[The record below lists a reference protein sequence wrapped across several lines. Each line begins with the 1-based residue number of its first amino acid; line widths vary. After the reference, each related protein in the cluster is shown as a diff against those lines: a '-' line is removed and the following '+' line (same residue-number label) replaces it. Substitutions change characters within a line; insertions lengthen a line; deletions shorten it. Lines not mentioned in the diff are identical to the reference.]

1 MDIKE
6 TCGFLD
12 SSGKFH
18 KTLKEAEDANVK
30 IKIHHIE
37 RQLENFHT
45 TLENLWYEGERHVY
59 WVSTNHTNNHEVKQM
74 FLEKLC
80 KLVLQE
86 SDNFIEIIQ
95 EKKSLEKELEAL
107 RKIESYKN
115 KWWVKYK
122 WW

>member
-18 KTLKEAEDANVK
+18 KTLKEAEDANITFK
-30 IKIHHIE
+30 IKEIE
-37 RQLENFHT
+37 RKLENFHT
-45 TLENLWYEGERHVY
+45 RLENLWYEGERDIY
-59 WVSTNHTNNHEVKQM
+59 WISTNHTNNYEVKKM
-74 FLEKLC
+74 LVEKLC
-80 KLVLQE
+80 QVVLQE

-95 EKKSLEKELEAL
+95 QKKSLEKEPDAL
-107 RKIESYKN
+107 REIQSYKN